1 MNAFSKLAAIVSGR
15 FEASQDDQ
23 DNLIELVAKV
33 ADKADEFRARI
44 EMADKDYAKNKTY
57 DYSAVLH
64 PEDATVLEVRDVIGK
79 AMMRLDEE
87 TRETLVYWLVE
98 EVAARAAIE
107 RCAAQHTTVA

>member
-1 MNAFSKLAAIVSGR
+1 MNAFSKLATLVSGR

-33 ADKADEFRARI
+33 ADKADEFRAQI
-44 EMADKDYAKNKTY
+44 ESADKRYARNKTY

-64 PEDATVLEVRDVIGK
+64 PEEAIVLEVRDVIGK
-79 AMMRLDEE
+79 AMCRMNEE
-87 TRETLVYWLVE
+87 TREALVYWLVE

-107 RCAAQHTTVA
+107 RCANAAV